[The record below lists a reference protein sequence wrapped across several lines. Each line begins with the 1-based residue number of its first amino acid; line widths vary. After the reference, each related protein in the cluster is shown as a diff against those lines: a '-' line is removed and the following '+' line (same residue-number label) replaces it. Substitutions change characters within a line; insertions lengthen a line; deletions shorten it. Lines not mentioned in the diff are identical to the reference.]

1 MISGISARLSQMIRW
16 TVILEHME
24 ETSGICVDT
33 HVHMHLF
40 SEGPVG
46 IGRDTKASLEL
57 G

>member
-1 MISGISARLSQMIRW
+1 MISGISVKLSQMIRW